1 MKELKERLI
10 KAKKLK
16 FMRNVIV
23 GVIALLIAAFII
35 NIAPGYKRDKYKD
48 VVNLIIDEHNVTEDL
63 KNMLY
68 INENKTV
75 YMSEEDVR
83 ELFDENIYYDQ
94 QYNQIITTS
103 YTKVANIEIEEKQMN
118 VNDSKVNMLDAIIK
132 INDKIYLP
140 ISDMELVYNIKIKYI
155 EETNRV
161 VIENLNRGLIKATVT
176 DNASIKFKQRSLS
189 KDVGEVVKGEQVSCY
204 YTTSRGWRQI
214 RTENGTV
221 GYIKAN
227 KLDDEYI
234 IRQDME
240 QKQKAKKIKI
250 DLSENQFNYTDENGE
265 VKLWQT
271 INLKSMSNDIEEMLK
286 DYKTRTQTIDVV
298 MNLLGGNDIKG
309 ININFDG
316 IEDKEVCKRFAIEL
330 SPKLKEIGITTCVTL
345 TKDMKTKEYENIVDY
360 IAEK

>member
-204 YTTSRGWRQI
+204 YTTRRGWRQI

-221 GYIKAN
+221 GYVKAN

-250 DLSENQFNYTDENGE
+250 DLSQNQFNYTDENGE

-330 SPKLKEIGITTCVTL
+330 SPKLREIGITTCVAL

>member
-221 GYIKAN
+221 GYVKAN

-330 SPKLKEIGITTCVTL
+330 SPKLREIGITTCVAL

>member
-1 MKELKERLI
+1 MKELKERLL

-118 VNDSKVNMLDAIIK
+118 VNDSKVNILDAIIK

-221 GYIKAN
+221 GYVKAN

-250 DLSENQFNYTDENGE
+250 DLSQNQFNYTDENGE

-330 SPKLKEIGITTCVTL
+330 SPKLREIGITTCVTL

>member
-221 GYIKAN
+221 GYVKAN

-240 QKQKAKKIKI
+240 QKQKAKKII
-250 DLSENQFNYTDENGE
+250 
-265 VKLWQT
+265 
-271 INLKSMSNDIEEMLK
+271 
-286 DYKTRTQTIDVV
+286 
-298 MNLLGGNDIKG
+298 
-309 ININFDG
+309 
-316 IEDKEVCKRFAIEL
+316 FAPHYFFACL
-330 SPKLKEIGITTCVTL
+330 TL
-345 TKDMKTKEYENIVDY
+345 V
-360 IAEK
+360 

>member
-221 GYIKAN
+221 GYVKAN

-286 DYKTRTQTIDVV
+286 DYRTRTQTIDVV

-330 SPKLKEIGITTCVTL
+330 SPKLREIGITTCVTL

>member
-155 EETNRV
+155 EETNRA

-221 GYIKAN
+221 GYVKAN

-250 DLSENQFNYTDENGE
+250 DLSQNQFNYTDENGE

-330 SPKLKEIGITTCVTL
+330 SPKLREIGITTCVTL

>member
-23 GVIALLIAAFII
+23 GVIALLVAAFII

-221 GYIKAN
+221 GYVKAN

-330 SPKLKEIGITTCVTL
+330 SPKLREIGITTCVTL

>member
-221 GYIKAN
+221 GYVKAN

-250 DLSENQFNYTDENGE
+250 DLSQNQFNYTDENGE

-330 SPKLKEIGITTCVTL
+330 SPKLREIGITTCITL

>member
-221 GYIKAN
+221 GYVKAN
-227 KLDDEYI
+227 KLDDEYL

-250 DLSENQFNYTDENGE
+250 DLSQNQFNYTDENGE

-330 SPKLKEIGITTCVTL
+330 SPKLREIGITTCVTL

>member
-48 VVNLIIDEHNVTEDL
+48 VVNLIIDEYNVTEDL

-221 GYIKAN
+221 GYVKAN

-286 DYKTRTQTIDVV
+286 DYKTRNQKIYVV
-298 MNLLGGNDIKG
+298 MILL
-309 ININFDG
+309 
-316 IEDKEVCKRFAIEL
+316 
-330 SPKLKEIGITTCVTL
+330 
-345 TKDMKTKEYENIVDY
+345 
-360 IAEK
+360 

>member
-155 EETNRV
+155 DETNRV

-330 SPKLKEIGITTCVTL
+330 SPKLREIGITTCVTL

>member
-16 FMRNVIV
+16 FIRNVIV

-221 GYIKAN
+221 GYVKAN

-250 DLSENQFNYTDENGE
+250 DLSQNQFNYTDENGE

-330 SPKLKEIGITTCVTL
+330 SPKLREIGITTCVTL

>member
-155 EETNRV
+155 EETKRV

-221 GYIKAN
+221 GYVKAN

-250 DLSENQFNYTDENGE
+250 DLSQNQFNYTDENGE

-330 SPKLKEIGITTCVTL
+330 SPKLREIGITTCVTL

>member
-189 KDVGEVVKGEQVSCY
+189 KDVGEGVKGEQVSCY

-221 GYIKAN
+221 GYVKAN

-250 DLSENQFNYTDENGE
+250 DLSQNQFNYTDENGE

-330 SPKLKEIGITTCVTL
+330 SPKLREIGITTCVTL
-345 TKDMKTKEYENIVDY
+345 TKDMKTKEYENIIDY

>member
-189 KDVGEVVKGEQVSCY
+189 KDVGEVAKGEQVSCY

-221 GYIKAN
+221 GYVKAN

-250 DLSENQFNYTDENGE
+250 DLSQNQFNYTDENGE

-330 SPKLKEIGITTCVTL
+330 SPKLREIGITTCVTL

>member
-48 VVNLIIDEHNVTEDL
+48 VVNLIIDEHNVTENL

-94 QYNQIITTS
+94 EYNQIITTS

-221 GYIKAN
+221 GYVKAN

-330 SPKLKEIGITTCVTL
+330 SPKLREIGITTCVTL

>member
-221 GYIKAN
+221 GYVKAN

-250 DLSENQFNYTDENGE
+250 DLSQNQFNYTDENGE

-330 SPKLKEIGITTCVTL
+330 SPKLREIGITTCVTL
-345 TKDMKTKEYENIVDY
+345 AKDMKTKEYENIVDY

>member
-1 MKELKERLI
+1 VKELKERLI

-221 GYIKAN
+221 GYVKAN

-250 DLSENQFNYTDENGE
+250 DLSQNQFNYTDENGE

-330 SPKLKEIGITTCVTL
+330 SPKLREIGITTCVTL
-345 TKDMKTKEYENIVDY
+345 TKDMKTKEYENIIDY

>member
-155 EETNRV
+155 EETYRV

-330 SPKLKEIGITTCVTL
+330 SPKLREIGITTCVTL

>member
-118 VNDSKVNMLDAIIK
+118 VNDSKVNILDAIIK

-176 DNASIKFKQRSLS
+176 DNARIKFKQRSLS

-221 GYIKAN
+221 GYVKAN

-250 DLSENQFNYTDENGE
+250 DLSQNQFNYTDENGE

-330 SPKLKEIGITTCVTL
+330 SPKLREIGITTCVTL

>member
-1 MKELKERLI
+1 MSQTLLLFVFPIVTIIFALAIVFVLNTAQNYIRNEITGKTNLVINNGNVTKSI
-10 KAKKLK
+10 K
-16 FMRNVIV
+16 NDVIV
-23 GVIALLIAAFII
+23 EDDVIYLSTKDIANFFDDHIF
-35 NIAPGYKRDKYKD
+35 YD
-48 VVNLIIDEHNVTEDL
+48 
-63 KNMLY
+63 
-68 INENKTV
+68 NK
-75 YMSEEDVR
+75 
-83 ELFDENIYYDQ
+83 
-94 QYNQIITTS
+94 YNQIITTS

-221 GYIKAN
+221 GYVKAN

-330 SPKLKEIGITTCVTL
+330 SPKLREIGITTCVTL

>member
-221 GYIKAN
+221 GYVKAN

-250 DLSENQFNYTDENGE
+250 DLSQNQFNYTDENGE

-298 MNLLGGNDIKG
+298 MNLLVGNDIKG

-330 SPKLKEIGITTCVTL
+330 SPKLREIGITTCVTL

>member
-103 YTKVANIEIEEKQMN
+103 YTKVSNIEIEEKQMN

-221 GYIKAN
+221 GYVKAN

-330 SPKLKEIGITTCVTL
+330 SPKLREIGITTCVTL

>member
-234 IRQDME
+234 IRHDME

-330 SPKLKEIGITTCVTL
+330 SPKLREIGITTCVTL

>member
-48 VVNLIIDEHNVTEDL
+48 VVNLIIDEHNVTENL

-94 QYNQIITTS
+94 EYNQIITTS

-221 GYIKAN
+221 GYVKAN

-250 DLSENQFNYTDENGE
+250 DLSQNQFNYTDENGE

-330 SPKLKEIGITTCVTL
+330 SPKLREIGITTCVTL

>member
-68 INENKTV
+68 INENRTV

-221 GYIKAN
+221 GYVKAN

-250 DLSENQFNYTDENGE
+250 DLSQNQFNYTDENGE

-330 SPKLKEIGITTCVTL
+330 SPKLREIGITTCVTL

>member
-1 MKELKERLI
+1 MKELKEKLI

-16 FMRNVIV
+16 FIKNIIV
-23 GVIALLIAAFII
+23 GVVALLIASFIV

-48 VVNLIIDEHNVTEDL
+48 VVNLVVDEHNVTEEL
-63 KNMLY
+63 KNMVY

-83 ELFDENIYYDQ
+83 KFFDENIYYDE

-103 YTKVANIEIEEKQMN
+103 NTKVANIEIEKKQMN
-118 VNDSKVNMLDAIIK
+118 INDSKVNMLDAIIK
-132 INDKIYLP
+132 INDKLYLP

-161 VIENLNRGLIKATVT
+161 VIESLNRGLIKATVT
-176 DNASIKFKQRSLS
+176 ENTNIKFKQRSLS
-189 KDVGEVVKGEQVSCY
+189 KDVGEVIRGEQVSCY

-234 IRQDME
+234 VRQDME
-240 QKQKAKKIKI
+240 ENKEAKDVKI
-250 DLSENQFNYTDENGE
+250 DLSKNQFNYTNENGE
-265 VKLWQT
+265 TKLWQT
-271 INLKSMSNDIEEMLK
+271 INLKSMSEDINDILS
-286 DYKTRTQTIDVV
+286 DYKTRTQLIDII
-298 MNLLGGNDIKG
+298 MNLFKGNEVKG

-316 IEDKEVCKRFAIEL
+316 IDNNEMCKRFAIEL
-330 SPKLKEIGITTCVTL
+330 SPKLREIGITTCVTL
-345 TKDMKTKEYENIVDY
+345 TKDMNTKDYKNIVDY

>member
-118 VNDSKVNMLDAIIK
+118 VNDSKVNILDAIIK

-221 GYIKAN
+221 GYVKAN

-250 DLSENQFNYTDENGE
+250 DLSQNQFNYTDENGE

-330 SPKLKEIGITTCVTL
+330 SPKLREIGITTCVTL

>member
-83 ELFDENIYYDQ
+83 ELFDENIYNDQ

-221 GYIKAN
+221 GYVKAN

-250 DLSENQFNYTDENGE
+250 DLSQNQFNYTDENGE

-330 SPKLKEIGITTCVTL
+330 SPKLREIGITTCVAL

>member
-176 DNASIKFKQRSLS
+176 DNASIRSKQRSLS

-221 GYIKAN
+221 GYVKAN

-250 DLSENQFNYTDENGE
+250 DLSQNQFNYTDENGE

-330 SPKLKEIGITTCVTL
+330 SPKLREIGITTCVTL

>member
-161 VIENLNRGLIKATVT
+161 VIENLNKGLIKATVT

-221 GYIKAN
+221 GYVKAN

-250 DLSENQFNYTDENGE
+250 DLSQNQFNYTDENGE

-330 SPKLKEIGITTCVTL
+330 SPKLREIGITTCVTL

>member
-221 GYIKAN
+221 GYIKA
-227 KLDDEYI
+227 
-234 IRQDME
+234 QDME

-250 DLSENQFNYTDENGE
+250 DLSQNQFNYTDENGE

>member
-176 DNASIKFKQRSLS
+176 DNASIKFKQKML
-189 KDVGEVVKGEQVSCY
+189 E
-204 YTTSRGWRQI
+204 
-214 RTENGTV
+214 
-221 GYIKAN
+221 
-227 KLDDEYI
+227 KL
-234 IRQDME
+234 
-240 QKQKAKKIKI
+240 
-250 DLSENQFNYTDENGE
+250 
-265 VKLWQT
+265 
-271 INLKSMSNDIEEMLK
+271 
-286 DYKTRTQTIDVV
+286 
-298 MNLLGGNDIKG
+298 
-309 ININFDG
+309 
-316 IEDKEVCKRFAIEL
+316 
-330 SPKLKEIGITTCVTL
+330 LKEN
-345 TKDMKTKEYENIVDY
+345 K
-360 IAEK
+360 

>member
-221 GYIKAN
+221 GYVKAN

-250 DLSENQFNYTDENGE
+250 DLSQNQFNYTDENGE
-265 VKLWQT
+265 VKLWKT

-330 SPKLKEIGITTCVTL
+330 SPKLREIGITTCVTL

>member
-221 GYIKAN
+221 GYVKAN

-250 DLSENQFNYTDENGE
+250 DLSQNQFNYTDENGE

-330 SPKLKEIGITTCVTL
+330 SPKLREIGITICVTL

>member
-221 GYIKAN
+221 GYVKAN

-250 DLSENQFNYTDENGE
+250 DLSQNQFNYTHENGE

-271 INLKSMSNDIEEMLK
+271 INLKSMSSDIEEMLK

-330 SPKLKEIGITTCVTL
+330 SPKLREIGITTCVTL

>member
-16 FMRNVIV
+16 LRNVIV

-221 GYIKAN
+221 GYVKAN

-330 SPKLKEIGITTCVTL
+330 SPKLREIGITTCVTL

>member
-75 YMSEEDVR
+75 YMSEEDVK

-94 QYNQIITTS
+94 EYNQIITTS

-214 RTENGTV
+214 RTENGIV
-221 GYIKAN
+221 GYVKAN

-330 SPKLKEIGITTCVTL
+330 SPKLREIGITTCVTL

>member
-48 VVNLIIDEHNVTEDL
+48 VVNLIIDEQNVTEDL

-221 GYIKAN
+221 GYVKAN

-250 DLSENQFNYTDENGE
+250 DLSQNQFNYTDENGE

-271 INLKSMSNDIEEMLK
+271 INLKSMSSDIEEMLK

-330 SPKLKEIGITTCVTL
+330 SPKLREIGITTCVTL